1 MTACS
6 HLDTAVQAHAGMPD
20 RERIEHMRVD
30 RWIDYPRARQA
41 LDKLEELLFF
51 PSVPACRTC

>member
-1 MTACS
+1 MTVYL
-6 HLDTAVQAHAGMPD
+6 HLDHAVQAHATMPD

-41 LDKLEELLFF
+41 LEKLEELLLF
-51 PSVPACRTC
+51 PRLRTH

>member
-6 HLDTAVQAHAGMPD
+6 HLDPAVQAHASMPD

-41 LDKLEELLFF
+41 LDKLEELLCF